1 MEYKASQVDDK
12 INHLEK
18 IHVIKNYYLV
28 LGGGKIGTDFLDH
41 ARKNRF
47 PFVLVID
54 KDENAPASRK
64 SNIIKTE
71 DELVNLLKNKASE
84 SFQNEAL
91 KSSSAAG
98 EHEREENDRGK
109 NKIRETEREN
119 KEESKG
125 EKNEQETTE
134 GNKEARAYFYKMDL
148 DNIPFLLSLGI
159 PEYIIPAVPC
169 HAAAYLL
176 SDLLKLPL
184 KSEKDE
190 NTEEILEKS
199 QMEDSP
205 VTELFIRPEDERLMS
220 FFEKLASSF
229 PDDIIAGRYPEY
241 GMLFLSYAREGEI
254 CPDGCPG
261 PRDRCPTFG
270 RKKPETITEYAR
282 KLLQH
287 LPGWVF
293 ESYQMKPGI
302 GGLKGDEFKQN
313 LLEILEF
320 LRSIKENRSENKFE
334 NLEDRTFFVAT
345 TCTCHGVLNMFY
357 VTDKNLL

>member
-1 MEYKASQVDDK
+1 MESIEYKVSQVDEK
-12 INHLEK
+12 IDQLEK

-28 LGGGKIGTDFLDH
+28 LGGGKIGTDFLDY

-64 SNIIKTE
+64 LNIIKTE

-84 SFQNEAL
+84 PFQKKDEENKVENNEA
-91 KSSSAAG
+91 
-98 EHEREENDRGK
+98 E
-109 NKIRETEREN
+109 
-119 KEESKG
+119 
-125 EKNEQETTE
+125 
-134 GNKEARAYFYKMDL
+134 AYFYKMDL

-159 PEYIIPAVPC
+159 PEYIIPSVPC
-169 HAAAYLL
+169 HAVAYLL
-176 SDLLKLPL
+176 SSLLKLPL
-184 KSEKDE
+184 KPEKEE

-199 QMEDSP
+199 QREDSL

-220 FFEKLASSF
+220 FFEKLAASF
-229 PDDIIAGRYPEY
+229 PDNIIAGSYSEY

-302 GGLKGDEFKQN
+302 GGLKGNEFKQN

-320 LRSIKENRSENKFE
+320 LRSITENRNEKRFE
-334 NLEDRTFFVAT
+334 NLEGRAFFVAT

-357 VTDKNLL
+357 VI

>member
-1 MEYKASQVDDK
+1 MESIEYKVSQVDEK
-12 INHLEK
+12 IDQLEK

-28 LGGGKIGTDFLDH
+28 LGGGKIGTDFLDY
-41 ARKNRF
+41 ARKYRH

-54 KDENAPASRK
+54 KDENVPASRK

-84 SFQNEAL
+84 SFQDESL

-98 EHEREENDRGK
+98 ENERAENERKDEENK
-109 NKIRETEREN
+109 VEN
-119 KEESKG
+119 
-125 EKNEQETTE
+125 NEAE
-134 GNKEARAYFYKMDL
+134 AYFYKMEL

-169 HAAAYLL
+169 HAVAYLL
-176 SDLLKLPL
+176 SSLLKLPL
-184 KSEKDE
+184 KPEKEE

-205 VTELFIRPEDERLMS
+205 LTELFIRPEDERLMS
-220 FFEKLASSF
+220 FFKKLTASF
-229 PDDIIAGRYPEY
+229 PDDVIAGRYPEY

-302 GGLKGDEFKQN
+302 GGLKGNEFKQN

-320 LRSIKENRSENKFE
+320 LRSITENRNEKRFE
-334 NLEDRTFFVAT
+334 NLEGRAFFVAT

-357 VTDKNLL
+357 VI

>member
-1 MEYKASQVDDK
+1 MESIEYKVSQVDEK

-28 LGGGKIGTDFLDH
+28 LGGGKIGTDFLDY

-47 PFVLVID
+47 SFVLVID
-54 KDENAPASRK
+54 KDKNAPASRK

-71 DELVNLLKNKASE
+71 DELVNLLKNKASK
-84 SFQNEAL
+84 SFQNKAL
-91 KSSSAAG
+91 KSFSAAG
-98 EHEREENDRGK
+98 EYEREEN
-109 NKIRETEREN
+109 EREDKEN
-119 KEESKG
+119 KVEN
-125 EKNEQETTE
+125 NEAE
-134 GNKEARAYFYKMDL
+134 AYFYKMDL

-169 HAAAYLL
+169 HAVAYLL

-184 KSEKDE
+184 KPEKEE

-199 QMEDSP
+199 QMGDSP
-205 VTELFIRPEDERLMS
+205 VTELFIQPEDERLMS
-220 FFEKLASSF
+220 FFEKLAASF
-229 PDDIIAGRYPEY
+229 PEDVIAGRYPEY

-270 RKKPETITEYAR
+270 RKKPETITGYAR

-302 GGLKGDEFKQN
+302 GGLKGNEFKQN

-320 LRSIKENRSENKFE
+320 LRFIEENRSEKRFE
-334 NLEDRTFFVAT
+334 NLESRTFFVAT

-357 VTDKNLL
+357 VT